1 MVIVVVIAVAVGFFL
16 YSGQHGNT
24 TTAKSAQWRILYV
37 NQGNG
42 YVGEN
47 NFSLLIA
54 MTKSHNFN
62 TIFFQVYRS
71 GSLLYTTD
79 QMKYFITSAHD
90 SNVSIFFALFFT
102 EASDQIPTTI
112 FTLGENGLSLDMS
125 TLTTS
130 AQSSIF
136 SEVKSAYTQGK
147 IAITT
152 TDFSISLHPDLLIL
166 ETYQEPQDEQY
177 IHPGIIAGVEVLATQ
192 NNQDYNQQ
200 VQYARDHSD
209 GVMVFDLYG
218 LLRTGY

>member
-1 MVIVVVIAVAVGFFL
+1 MIVMIVAAAGIYF
-16 YSGQHGNT
+16 YSGSHSNT

-54 MTKSHNFN
+54 VTKSHNFN

-79 QMKYFITSAHD
+79 QMKYFVTVSHS
-90 SNVSIFFALFFT
+90 SNISIFFALYFT
-102 EASDQIPTTI
+102 QPSNQIPTSI
-112 FTLGENGLSLDMS
+112 FSLGENGLSLDMS

-136 SEVKSAYTQGK
+136 SEVKSSYSQGK

-166 ETYQEPQDEQY
+166 ETYQEPADQQY
-177 IHPGIIAGVEVLATQ
+177 IHPGMIAGVEVLATQ
-192 NNQDYNQQ
+192 SNQDYNQQ
-200 VQYARDHSD
+200 VQYALDHSD
-209 GVMVFDLYG
+209 GVMVFDFYG
-218 LLRTGY
+218 LLHTGY